1 MHMTCNDNQHQL
13 PRRRRPQM
21 NAWGRTDA
29 AGTSRAR
36 IRAIRTGVVAVLA
49 LGATLAIAAC
59 GSGGGIEGSGGSNA
73 SVQTVQVSGK
83 PSGELT
89 SSNWPLYIDKQ
100 TVPDF
105 EKATGVQVKYIEDVN
120 DNQEFFSK
128 LQPLLAKGESGGR
141 SIFVVTDWMAKKMYD
156 LGYLQNLDKSAIPNV
171 EKNITP
177 NLRHRPFD
185 PNDQFA
191 VPWQSGM
198 TGLIVRTD
206 LAPDIKSICD
216 LFDPKYKGKVDML
229 TEMRDTVPLVMKSQG
244 VDLAKATEQD
254 WLNAIDKIKQAAD
267 SGQIRRFT
275 GNDYAR
281 DLTSGDV
288 DAVIGWS
295 GDAIQLQADN
305 PDIKFVMPT
314 EGCMLW
320 SDNMVIP
327 VGAPNPTAAEAWM
340 NYVYDPKN
348 QAQITDYNY
357 YLSPVSGVKPLIQKI
372 DPTAAKSQ
380 LIFPSKKFTA
390 KCDVA
395 PALNT
400 DQLQQVTQAFDSVVS
415 G

>member
-1 MHMTCNDNQHQL
+1 M
-13 PRRRRPQM
+13 
-21 NAWGRTDA
+21 
-29 AGTSRAR
+29 
-36 IRAIRTGVVAVLA
+36 
-49 LGATLAIAAC
+49 
-59 GSGGGIEGSGGSNA
+59 
-73 SVQTVQVSGK
+73 
-83 PSGELT
+83 
-89 SSNWPLYIDKQ
+89 
-100 TVPDF
+100 
-105 EKATGVQVKYIEDVN
+105 
-120 DNQEFFSK
+120 
-128 LQPLLAKGESGGR
+128 QPLLDKGESGGR

-171 EKNITP
+171 EKNITA
-177 NLRHRPFD
+177 NLRNRPFD
-185 PNDQFA
+185 PNNDFA

-206 LAPDIKSICD
+206 LAPNIKSICD

-229 TEMRDTVPLVMKSQG
+229 TEMRDTVPLVMKCMG
-244 VDLAKATEQD
+244 VNVDNATEQD
-254 WLNAIDKIKQAAD
+254 WLAAIDKIKQASD

-357 YLSPVSGVKPLIQKI
+357 YVSPVEGVKPLLQKQ
-372 DPTAAKSQ
+372 DPTAAKSD
-380 LIFPSKKFTA
+380 LIFPSKQFTA
-390 KCDVA
+390 KCDTA
-395 PALNT
+395 PT
-400 DQLQQVTQAFDSVVS
+400 ITGEEETKITQAFNAVVN

>member
-1 MHMTCNDNQHQL
+1 ML
-13 PRRRRPQM
+13 
-21 NAWGRTDA
+21 NAWDRKDGSGRSSGRVQGLRLLFA
-29 AGTSRAR
+29 AA
-36 IRAIRTGVVAVLA
+36 LA
-49 LGATLAIAAC
+49 LAASLAIAAC
-59 GSGGGIEGSGGSNA
+59 GGGGVEGGGGSSA
-73 SVQTVQVSGK
+73 SVETVTVSGK
-83 PSGELT
+83 PSGDLT
-89 SSNWPLYIDKQ
+89 ISNWPLYIDKQ

-128 LQPLLAKGESGGR
+128 LQPLLDKGESGDR
-141 SIFVVTDWMAKKMYD
+141 SIVVVTDWMAKKMYD
-156 LGYLQNLDKSAIPNV
+156 LGYVQNLDKAAIPNV
-171 EKNITP
+171 EKNITA
-177 NLRHRPFD
+177 NLKGRPFD
-185 PNDQFA
+185 PNNDFA

-216 LFDPKYKGKVDML
+216 LFDPKYKGKVEML
-229 TEMRDTVPLVMKSQG
+229 TEMRDTVPLVMKCQG
-244 VDLAKATEQD
+244 VDLSKATEQD
-254 WLNAIDKIKQAAD
+254 WLDAIDKIGEAAD

-357 YLSPVSGVKPLIQKI
+357 YVSPVEGVKEILQKQ
-372 DPTAAKSQ
+372 DPTAAKSE
-380 LIFPSKKFTA
+380 LIFPSEQFTA
-390 KCDVA
+390 KCDAA
-395 PALNT
+395 PT
-400 DQLQQVTQAFDSVVS
+400 ITGEEETKITQAFNAVVN

>member
-1 MHMTCNDNQHQL
+1 ML
-13 PRRRRPQM
+13 
-21 NAWGRTDA
+21 NAWDRTDGTHPRA
-29 AGTSRAR
+29 ARVR
-36 IRAIRTGVVAVLA
+36 VLRMLAIAVLA
-49 LGATLAIAAC
+49 LGASLAVAAC
-59 GSGGGIEGSGGSNA
+59 GSGGGIESGSGGNA
-73 SVQTVQVSGK
+73 NVQTVKVSGK
-83 PSGELT
+83 PSGDLT
-89 SSNWPLYIDKQ
+89 ISNWPLYIDKQ

-105 EKATGVQVKYIEDVN
+105 EKATGVSVKYIEDVN

-128 LQPLLAKGESGGR
+128 VQPLLSKGESGGR
-141 SIFVVTDWMAKKMYD
+141 SIVVVTDWMAKKMYD
-156 LGYLQNLDKSAIPNV
+156 LGYVQNLDKAAIPNV
-171 EKNITP
+171 EKNLVP
-177 NLRHRPFD
+177 NLRNRPID
-185 PNDQFA
+185 PKDAYA

-206 LAPDIKSICD
+206 LAPDIKSVCD
-216 LFDPKYKGKVDML
+216 LFNPKYKGKVDML
-229 TEMRDTVPLVMKSQG
+229 TEMRDTVPLVMKCQG
-244 VDLAKATEQD
+244 VDLSKATEQD
-254 WLNAIDKIKQAAD
+254 WLNAIDKIKEAAD

-305 PDIKFVMPT
+305 PDIQFVMPT

-357 YLSPVSGVKPLIQKI
+357 YVSPVSGVKPILQKQ
-372 DPTAAKSQ
+372 DPTAAKSD
-380 LIFPSKKFTA
+380 LIFPSKQFTA
-390 KCDVA
+390 KCDAA
-395 PALNT
+395 PPLSGEEET
-400 DQLQQVTQAFDSVVS
+400 KVTAAFNAVVN

>member
-1 MHMTCNDNQHQL
+1 M
-13 PRRRRPQM
+13 PARAARRL
-21 NAWGRTDA
+21 
-29 AGTSRAR
+29 
-36 IRAIRTGVVAVLA
+36 AIVGLA
-49 LGATLAIAAC
+49 LAAALGIAAC
-59 GSGGGIEGSGGSNA
+59 GSGGGIESSGGGSA
-73 SVQTVQVSGK
+73 SVETAKVSGK
-83 PSGELT
+83 PSGDMT
-89 SSNWPLYIDKQ
+89 ISNWPLYIDKQ

-105 EKATGVQVKYIEDVN
+105 EKKTGVSVDYIEDVN
-120 DNQEFFSK
+120 DNQEFFGK
-128 LQPLLAKGESGGR
+128 LQPQLADGQSGGR
-141 SIFVVTDWMAKKMYD
+141 SIVVVTDWMAQKMYD
-156 LGYLQNLDKSAIPNV
+156 LGYVQNLDKAAIPNV
-171 EKNITP
+171 EKNLVPT
-177 NLRHRPFD
+177 LQHRPID
-185 PNDQFA
+185 PKDAYA

-206 LAPDIKSICD
+206 LAPDIKSVCD

-229 TEMRDTVPLVMKSQG
+229 TEMRDTVPLVMKCQG
-244 VDLAKATEQD
+244 VDLSKATEQD
-254 WLNAIDKIKQAAD
+254 WLSAIDKIGQAAD
-267 SGQIRRFT
+267 DGQIRRFT

-305 PDIKFVMPT
+305 PDISFVMPK

-357 YLSPVSGVKPLIQKI
+357 YVSPVSGVKEILQKQ
-372 DPTAAKSQ
+372 DPTAAKSD
-380 LIFPSKKFTA
+380 LIFPSKQFTA
-390 KCDVA
+390 KCDAA
-395 PALNT
+395 PPLSGAEET
-400 DQLQQVTQAFDSVVS
+400 KVTAAFNAVVN